1 MKNEKYHTVETIPK
15 SNIKIAERGKFD
27 TLNTQT
33 HEGQL
38 SWLGTAVSIK
48 RAGFIFLS
56 SRNLSHFKNVLVI
69 DKY

>member
-48 RAGFIFLS
+48 RAGI
-56 SRNLSHFKNVLVI
+56 NLALLTQMTIIGNL
-69 DKY
+69 